1 MKKLSITL
9 FVLVMAVMPLLTN
22 AQTAIDGLYQ
32 KYAGKDGFTSI
43 NISPQMF
50 QMLSGFNMKDS
61 SKEALQA
68 QNAIKQLKG
77 LKMLVYE
84 PKDSSKALDFY
95 NEIRRTIPMK
105 AYSELMTVD
114 GQDGKVKFLAS
125 QDKNGK
131 IKELLMI
138 VSGSDETMIMSLTGL
153 IDMQTISEI
162 SKSINVQGMS
172 NLQKLNK
179 QHDEK

>member
-1 MKKLSITL
+1 MKKVSITL
-9 FVLVMAVMPLLTN
+9 FVLLMAAMPLFTN
-22 AQTAIDGLYQ
+22 AQTAIDGLYS
-32 KYAGKDGFTSI
+32 KYAGKEGFTSI

-68 QNAIKQLKG
+68 QEAIKQLKG

-84 PKDSSKALDFY
+84 PKDSTKALDFY
-95 NEIRRTIPMK
+95 NEIKKTIPMK
-105 AYSELMTVD
+105 SYSELMTVD
-114 GQDGKVKFLAS
+114 GEDGKVKFLAS
-125 QDKNGK
+125 QNSNGK

-138 VSGSDETMIMSLTGL
+138 ISGSDETLIMSLTGL

-162 SKSINVQGMS
+162 SKSINVQGMN
-172 NLQKLNK
+172 NLQKLKEN
-179 QHDEK
+179 HEKK

>member
-9 FVLVMAVMPLLTN
+9 FVFIMSAMPLFTN

-32 KYAGKDGFTSI
+32 KYAGKEGFTSI

-50 QMLSGFNMKDS
+50 QMLSGINMKDS

-68 QNAIKQLKG
+68 QEAIKQLKG

-84 PKDSSKALDFY
+84 PKDSTKALDFY
-95 NEIRRTIPMK
+95 NEIKKTVPMK

-125 QDKNGK
+125 QDSNGK

-138 VSGSDETMIMSLTGL
+138 VSGSDETLIMSLTGL

-162 SKSINVQGMS
+162 SNSINVQGMS
-172 NLQKLNK
+172 NLQKLKDN
-179 QHDEK
+179 HEKK